1 MKNSN
6 YILNIFNKSVEE
18 IALEDIKD
26 FFSAPQE
33 ETSVLEFKSGNV
45 EIIDVYKEITAF
57 LNTEGGLLIIGSPRE
72 RREKRNNNEITI
84 CEGEVTYS
92 KFKNKD
98 WIYQKIASNITP
110 TPTELKIFEFITED
124 GGVFLIDVP
133 QSSVP
138 PHQSSADGK
147 YYIRLEREAKP
158 APHGIVQAL
167 FDKRRKPKL
176 IADITIAHKDRLTDN
191 VKIRITNDSIIPAD
205 KVSFIIDIY
214 NVDQVISDFNFRCF
228 DDSLGKKYSMSN
240 KADQVLVQVIS
251 IPIDVHIRHKN
262 SEYLIMVGYWCK
274 DLDFDYTFFTYS
286 PLEKKIITKGT
297 LDSGFLFTEELE
309 RIKMLP
315 NNV

>member
-1 MKNSN
+1 MNNSN
-6 YILNIFNKSVEE
+6 YILNIFNKDRDE
-18 IALEDIKD
+18 IALEDIKS
-26 FFSAPQE
+26 FFSTPQE

-72 RREKRNNNEITI
+72 RREKLNKNEITI
-84 CEGEVTYS
+84 CEGDLTYS
-92 KFKNKD
+92 NFRNKD

-110 TPTELKIFEFITED
+110 IPTDLKIVEFITEE

-133 QSSVP
+133 QSSIP

-176 IADITIAHKDRLTDN
+176 IADISISDKDSTSDEIEVR
-191 VKIRITNDSIIPAD
+191 IRNESVIPAD
-205 KVSFIIDIY
+205 KVAFIIDIY
-214 NVDQVISDFNFRCF
+214 NVEQVVSDYKFRFF

-240 KADQVLVQVIS
+240 KSDQVLVQVIS
-251 IPIDVHIRHKN
+251 IPINVHIRHKN
-262 SEYLIMVGYWCK
+262 SEYVVMVGYWCK
-274 DLDFDYTFFTYS
+274 DLDFEYTFFTYC
-286 PLEKKIITKGT
+286 PKQKKIITEGSFE
-297 LDSGFLFTEELE
+297 SGFLFTEELE
-309 RIKMLP
+309 RIKTLP